1 MNDLITRFIVAV
13 ETIATALTAIASGQ
27 QQLPLSSAA
36 TPGADAAAPAAD
48 AGKGPTAAEKKAAKA
63 AADKAA
69 AEKAAA
75 EKAAAE
81 KAAAEKAAAEKA
93 AAEKAAAEKADAKE
107 EPGFDY
113 EKLKKAII
121 DLASAGEEGKDAAVR
136 ILTDAGLEKG
146 QKASDAPKAKWE
158 GMHKQ
163 AVAALAKIN
172 EASSFA

>member
-1 MNDLITRFIVAV
+1 MTDLITRFIVAV
-13 ETIATALTAIASGQ
+13 ETIATALTA
-27 QQLPLSSAA
+27 LSTGSAVPTPAA
-36 TPGADAAAPAAD
+36 TDKPAGEAAAPKPSGRGKAANAAKTDNAAAPAAD
-48 AGKGPTAAEKKAAKA
+48 TSAADAAAAKAAQEAADKA

-69 AEKAAA
+69 ADKAAA
-75 EKAAAE
+75 DKAA
-81 KAAAEKAAAEKA
+81 
-93 AAEKAAAEKADAKE
+93 AKE

>member
-1 MNDLITRFIVAV
+1 MTDLITRFIVAV
-13 ETIATALTAIASGQ
+13 ETIATALTA
-27 QQLPLSSAA
+27 LSTGSAVPTPAA
-36 TPGADAAAPAAD
+36 TDKPAGEAAAPKPSGRGKAANAAKADNTADTSAADAAAAKAAQEAAD
-48 AGKGPTAAEKKAAKA
+48 KA

-69 AEKAAA
+69 ADKAA
-75 EKAAAE
+75 
-81 KAAAEKAAAEKA
+81 
-93 AAEKAAAEKADAKE
+93 AKE

-146 QKASDAPKAKWE
+146 QKASDAPKTKWE

>member
-1 MNDLITRFIVAV
+1 MTDLITRFIVAV
-13 ETIATALTAIASGQ
+13 ETIATALTA
-27 QQLPLSSAA
+27 LSTGSAVPTPAA
-36 TPGADAAAPAAD
+36 TDKPAGEAAAPKPSGRGKAANAAKADNAAD
-48 AGKGPTAAEKKAAKA
+48 TSAADKA

-69 AEKAAA
+69 
-75 EKAAAE
+75 
-81 KAAAEKAAAEKA
+81 
-93 AAEKAAAEKADAKE
+93 AKE

-146 QKASDAPKAKWE
+146 QKASDAPKTKWD

>member
-1 MNDLITRFIVAV
+1 MTDLITRFIVAV
-13 ETIATALTAIASGQ
+13 ETIATALTA
-27 QQLPLSSAA
+27 LSTGSAVPTPAA
-36 TPGADAAAPAAD
+36 TDKPAGEAAAPKPSGRGKAANAAKADNAAAPAAD
-48 AGKGPTAAEKKAAKA
+48 TSAADAA

-69 AEKAAA
+69 
-75 EKAAAE
+75 
-81 KAAAEKAAAEKA
+81 
-93 AAEKAAAEKADAKE
+93 AKE

-146 QKASDAPKAKWE
+146 QKASDAPKTKWE

>member
-1 MNDLITRFIVAV
+1 MTDLITRFIVAV
-13 ETIATALTAIASGQ
+13 ETIATALTA
-27 QQLPLSSAA
+27 LSTGSAVPTPAA
-36 TPGADAAAPAAD
+36 TDKPAGEAAAPKPSGRGKAANAAKADNAAAPAAD
-48 AGKGPTAAEKKAAKA
+48 TSAADAAAADKA

-69 AEKAAA
+69 ADKAAA
-75 EKAAAE
+75 DKAA
-81 KAAAEKAAAEKA
+81 
-93 AAEKAAAEKADAKE
+93 AKE

-146 QKASDAPKAKWE
+146 QKASDAPKTKWE

>member
-1 MNDLITRFIVAV
+1 MTDLITRFIVAV
-13 ETIATALTAIASGQ
+13 ETIATALTA
-27 QQLPLSSAA
+27 LSTGSAVPTPAA
-36 TPGADAAAPAAD
+36 TDKPAGEAAAPKPSGRGKAANAAKADNAAAPAAD
-48 AGKGPTAAEKKAAKA
+48 TSAADAAADKA

-69 AEKAAA
+69 ADKAAA
-75 EKAAAE
+75 DKAAAD
-81 KAAAEKAAAEKA
+81 KAA
-93 AAEKAAAEKADAKE
+93 AKE

>member
-1 MNDLITRFIVAV
+1 MTDLITRFIVVV
-13 ETIATALTAIASGQ
+13 ETIATALTA
-27 QQLPLSSAA
+27 LSTGSAA
-36 TPGADAAAPAAD
+36 PTPAATDKPAGEAAAPKPSGRGKAANAAKADNTADTSAADAAAA
-48 AGKGPTAAEKKAAKA
+48 KAAQE

-75 EKAAAE
+75 EKAA
-81 KAAAEKAAAEKA
+81 
-93 AAEKAAAEKADAKE
+93 AKE

-146 QKASDAPKAKWE
+146 QKASDAPKTKWE

>member
-1 MNDLITRFIVAV
+1 MTDLITRFIVAV
-13 ETIATALTAIASGQ
+13 ETIATALTA
-27 QQLPLSSAA
+27 LSTGSAVPTPAA
-36 TPGADAAAPAAD
+36 TDKPAGEAAAPKPSGRGKAANAAKTDNTADTSAADAAAAKAAQEAAD
-48 AGKGPTAAEKKAAKA
+48 KA

-69 AEKAAA
+69 ADKAAA
-75 EKAAAE
+75 DKAA
-81 KAAAEKAAAEKA
+81 
-93 AAEKAAAEKADAKE
+93 AKE

>member
-1 MNDLITRFIVAV
+1 MTDLITRFIVAV
-13 ETIATALTAIASGQ
+13 ETIATALTA
-27 QQLPLSSAA
+27 LSTGSAVPTPAA
-36 TPGADAAAPAAD
+36 TDKPAGEAAAPKPSGRGKAANAAKADNAAAPAAD
-48 AGKGPTAAEKKAAKA
+48 AAAAKA
-63 AADKAA
+63 AQEAADKAA

-75 EKAAAE
+75 EKAAAD
-81 KAAAEKAAAEKA
+81 KAA
-93 AAEKAAAEKADAKE
+93 AKE

-146 QKASDAPKAKWE
+146 QKASDAPKTKWE

>member
-1 MNDLITRFIVAV
+1 MTDLITRFIVAV
-13 ETIATALTAIASGQ
+13 ETIATALTA
-27 QQLPLSSAA
+27 LSTGSAVPTPAA
-36 TPGADAAAPAAD
+36 TDKPAGEAAAPKPSGRGKAANAAKADNAAAPAAD
-48 AGKGPTAAEKKAAKA
+48 TSAADAAADKA

-69 AEKAAA
+69 
-75 EKAAAE
+75 
-81 KAAAEKAAAEKA
+81 
-93 AAEKAAAEKADAKE
+93 AKE

>member
-1 MNDLITRFIVAV
+1 MTDLITRFIVAV
-13 ETIATALTAIASGQ
+13 ETIATALTA
-27 QQLPLSSAA
+27 LSTGSAVPTPAA
-36 TPGADAAAPAAD
+36 TDKPAGEAAAPKPSGRGKAANAAKADNAAAPAAD
-48 AGKGPTAAEKKAAKA
+48 TSAADAAAADKA

-69 AEKAAA
+69 
-75 EKAAAE
+75 
-81 KAAAEKAAAEKA
+81 
-93 AAEKAAAEKADAKE
+93 AKE

>member
-1 MNDLITRFIVAV
+1 MTDLITRFIVAV
-13 ETIATALTAIASGQ
+13 ETIATALTA
-27 QQLPLSSAA
+27 LSTGSAVPTPAA
-36 TPGADAAAPAAD
+36 TDKPAGEAAAPKPSGRGKAANAAKADNAADTSAADAAAAKAAQEAAD
-48 AGKGPTAAEKKAAKA
+48 KA

-69 AEKAAA
+69 
-75 EKAAAE
+75 
-81 KAAAEKAAAEKA
+81 
-93 AAEKAAAEKADAKE
+93 AKE

-146 QKASDAPKAKWE
+146 QKASDAPKTKWE

-163 AVAALAKIN
+163 AVAALVKIN
-172 EASSFA
+172 EASSVA